1 MIVKNQNDKMVYS
14 DGETTENKMLDIAQR
29 YPEDTVQDYI
39 GKCSEYTVNNTFSS
53 VRWNILNW
61 YPFKKDA
68 DVLEVGAGMGA
79 LTGLLCEKAKSV
91 VSVEMSEARA
101 SVIKAR
107 YSERKNLKI
116 VTEDIL
122 KWESPQKFDYV
133 VFIGVL
139 EYADVFLESSNPYND
154 FIEKAKSFLKPDGV
168 LLFAIE
174 D

>member
-1 MIVKNQNDKMVYS
+1 MIVKNQNDKIVYS

-91 VSVEMSEARA
+91 VSV
-101 SVIKAR
+101 
-107 YSERKNLKI
+107 
-116 VTEDIL
+116 
-122 KWESPQKFDYV
+122 
-133 VFIGVL
+133 
-139 EYADVFLESSNPYND
+139 
-154 FIEKAKSFLKPDGV
+154 
-168 LLFAIE
+168 
-174 D
+174 